1 MDCSSK
7 LMFSKRN
14 AGKRVISYSFYG
26 SAKRYDDGA
35 LANVELMHTIYPDWE
50 ICIYHDT
57 TVPSNII
64 DKLTTYKYVKM
75 INMFN
80 GSIVNKMS
88 WCFLVASEKS
98 VERYVIGNIDTRLSL
113 REKSAVDDW
122 ITSRKRFHAMRDHHH
137 IHSML

>member
-1 MDCSSK
+1 
-7 LMFSKRN
+7 MFTKRN
-14 AGKRVISYSFYG
+14 VGKRVISYPFNG
-26 SAKRYDDGA
+26 NAKRYDDGA
-35 LANVELMHTIYPDWE
+35 LANDELMPTIYPDWE
-50 ICIYHDT
+50 IYIYHDT

-88 WCFLVASEKS
+88 WCFLVASEKN

-113 REKSAVDDW
+113 RDKSVVDDW
-122 ITSRKRFHAMRDHHH
+122 ITSGKRIHVMRDHPS
-137 IHSML
+137 HSQYAMHSGM